1 MNIQTKALIETSKV
15 LGFGVLFG
23 IAFSFLIDFVGM
35 QYAAITLTPPRAARP
50 AYIVYDINL
59 KQLKFEE
66 DLKNNV

>member
-35 QYAAITLTPPRAARP
+35 QCAAITLTSLLVAWFT
-50 AYIVYDINL
+50 YIVYDINL

>member
-1 MNIQTKALIETSKV
+1 MNIQTKALIETVKV

-23 IAFSFLIDFVGM
+23 VAFSFFIDFVGM
-35 QYAAITLTPPRAARP
+35 RYAAITLVSALIVWF

-66 DLKNNV
+66 DSKNNF

>member
-1 MNIQTKALIETSKV
+1 LIETSKV

-35 QYAAITLTPPRAARP
+35 QYAAITLTSLLVAWFT
-50 AYIVYDINL
+50 YIVYDINL

>member
-1 MNIQTKALIETSKV
+1 MNIQTKALIETVKV

-23 IAFSFLIDFVGM
+23 VAFSFLIDFVGM
-35 QYAAITLTPPRAARP
+35 RYAAITLVSALIVWF

-66 DLKNNV
+66 DSKNNF